1 MQGTNEC
8 TQDMDNLRLTKR
20 TMEEKMNKVLIAV
33 DGTKGSK
40 GILSLFRELVSSPEQ
55 VVLLHVQQ
63 LEGNSL
69 MTAMLG
75 DAEMSTLKESMKGT
89 EHKEALDQKTE
100 KILSHYRK
108 ELGDSGLT
116 DVKTVVREGNPS
128 DEILKVA
135 EEEGVDLIMVGCSGK
150 SRIHRLVTGCA
161 SRHVERNAKVPV
173 LIAKGNGCGEH
184 GRIWNGR
191 EAYGVR

>member
-1 MQGTNEC
+1 
-8 TQDMDNLRLTKR
+8 
-20 TMEEKMNKVLIAV
+20 MNKVLIAV
-33 DGTKGSK
+33 DGTRNSK

-63 LEGNSL
+63 LEGNAM

-75 DAEMSTLKESMKGT
+75 DAEMSTLKESLRGT
-89 EHKEALDQKTE
+89 EHKEALDQKAET
-100 KILSHYRK
+100 ILSHFKK
-108 ELGDSGLT
+108 ELGTGGLT
-116 DVKTVVREGNPS
+116 NVKIVVREGHPS

-135 EEEGVDLIMVGCSGK
+135 DEEGVDLIMVGCSGK
-150 SRIHRLVTGCA
+150 SRIQRFVTGCA
-161 SRHVERNAKVPV
+161 SRHVEKNAKVPV

-184 GRIWNGR
+184 GRIWSGR

>member
-1 MQGTNEC
+1 MKT
-8 TQDMDNLRLTKR
+8 
-20 TMEEKMNKVLIAV
+20 VLIAV

-40 GILSLFRELVSSPEQ
+40 GILSLFRELVSSPEKI
-55 VVLLHVQQ
+55 VLLHVQQ

-75 DAEMSTLKESMKGT
+75 DAEMSTLKESLKGT

-100 KILSHYRK
+100 TILGHYRT
-108 ELGDSGLT
+108 ELGKSGFT
-116 DVKTVVREGNPS
+116 NVKTMVREGHPS

-150 SRIHRLVTGCA
+150 SRIQRFVTGCA
-161 SRHVERNAKVPV
+161 SRHVEKNAKVPV

-184 GRIWNGR
+184 GTVWNGR
-191 EAYGVR
+191 EEYVVG